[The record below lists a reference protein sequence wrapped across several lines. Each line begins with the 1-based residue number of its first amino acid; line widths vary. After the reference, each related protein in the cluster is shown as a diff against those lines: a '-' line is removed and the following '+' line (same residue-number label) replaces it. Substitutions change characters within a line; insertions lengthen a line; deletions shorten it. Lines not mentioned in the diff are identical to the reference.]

1 MPARLAACLLAAA
14 FALAAPLAAQ
24 ATRWQLPERG
34 GLVYAR
40 TLKVDSKV
48 VPEGQHAH
56 DPWHGGEQPGTF
68 LASELDDAGLRR
80 SGEVMDLRELLA
92 AVALDLGTAR
102 GGKAQP
108 VLARGRNQPV
118 RIDVE
123 FAAPQDGK
131 QLFVGAIAFDAK
143 AARGLGAVA
152 DHEPRVAGT
161 LRGERVLDLAAGRVV
176 RFVGTLELE
185 LDYPAWQEGERK
197 HLPRKRTLK
206 IEDDWRDPAPAAASD
221 AAFQERIRAAIRA
234 SVAHLKQKV
243 GERANDE
250 MKPGDNAHHDARPG
264 ELAIMLLALRRSGE
278 DARDEAIARGFDRLR
293 KCIIEGTYSLAVAIL
308 AMESLYTPAGEWSE
322 LRAGRIKTPM
332 PRTLSPADFTIVKEW
347 SDKLLGNIDK
357 TVDPAYVRRWHYGPG
372 ADWDN
377 SNCQY
382 ACLGLYGAQ
391 LCGVDVSSQVW
402 TAAMQHWLQVA
413 RPDGAPVPLDVAYH
427 KDVAKPSRTK
437 AGAKVQPR
445 GWGYRADA
453 ELTGSMTTA
462 GIAGLTL
469 CSSALRLQKKGN
481 PKLLGDADA
490 AVRAGFAW
498 MQRNPT
504 PRGNPTQHHVG
515 PAWHLYYLYG
525 LERACEL
532 NQVAWLGGRDW
543 YVEGAM
549 QLVATQR
556 PDGSWGS
563 FADTAF
569 GLLFLMKASL
579 PAVTGR

>member
-1 MPARLAACLLAAA
+1 MPPRLVAGLLAVVAG
-14 FALAAPLAAQ
+14 APLAAQ
-24 ATRWQLPERG
+24 AARWQLPERG

-40 TLKVDSKV
+40 ALTFESKIA
-48 VPEGQHAH
+48 PEGQHAP
-56 DPWHGGEQPGTF
+56 DPWHGDAQPGTF

-80 SGEVMDLRELLA
+80 AGEIPDLRELLA
-92 AVALDLGTAR
+92 LVALDLGTAR

-108 VLARGRNQPV
+108 VLARNRNQPV
-118 RIDVE
+118 RIEVE
-123 FAAPQDGK
+123 FAPPQ
-131 QLFVGAIAFDAK
+131 GAAQSFRGTIVFDAK
-143 AARGLGAVA
+143 AARGLGAVPE
-152 DHEPRVAGT
+152 HEPRVDGT
-161 LRGERVLDLAAGRVV
+161 LRGERTLDLAAGRVTA
-176 RFVGTLELE
+176 FSGALELQLE
-185 LDYPAWQEGERK
+185 YPAWQEGDRK
-197 HLPRKRTLK
+197 HLLRKRTLTIQDAWK
-206 IEDDWRDPAPAAASD
+206 DPAPASADD
-221 AAFQERIRAAIRA
+221 AAFQERIRNAIRA

-250 MKPGDNAHHDARPG
+250 MKAGDNPHHDHRPG

-278 DARDEAIARGFDRLR
+278 DARDEALARGFDRLR
-293 KCIIEGTYSLAVAIL
+293 KCVIEGTYSLAAAIL
-308 AMESLYTPAGEWSE
+308 AMESLYTPAGEWAE

-332 PRTLSPADFTIVKEW
+332 ARTLPPADFALVKEW
-347 SDKLLGNIDK
+347 SDTLLGNIDK

-391 LCGVDVSSQVW
+391 LCGVDVSPQVW
-402 TAAMQHWLQVA
+402 SAAMQHWLQEA
-413 RPDGAPVPLDVAYH
+413 RIDGPAIALDVAFH
-427 KDVAKPSRTK
+427 KDIAKPGRTRT
-437 AGAKVQPR
+437 GGKVQPR
-445 GWGYRADA
+445 GWGYRRDDP
-453 ELTGSMTTA
+453 LTGSMTTA

-481 PKLLGDADA
+481 PKLMADA
-490 AVRAGFAW
+490 EATVRAGLAW

-504 PRGNPTQHHVG
+504 PRGNPSSNGVR
-515 PAWHLYYLYG
+515 PDWHLYYLYG

-532 NQVAWLGGRDW
+532 NQVAWIGGRDW

-549 QLVATQR
+549 QLVASQR
-556 PDGSWGS
+556 PDGSWGG

-579 PAVTGR
+579 PAITGR